1 MNGKSI
7 LARLRLGANP
17 IVVKELR
24 SRMRG
29 ARAFAILTG
38 VLLLLAGVSYVFYR
52 IVLAATIYTS
62 TPVSPQIG
70 LTLLVGLAVVELLM
84 VCFITPAVTAGAI
97 SGEVERLTYEMLL
110 ATPLRPASI
119 LWGKLISALAYVF
132 LLILAAVPLASL
144 IFIFGGV
151 TLRDMIVVLVIL
163 AATAVTLGVIGI
175 TLSAW
180 LGRTVRATVLGYMVV
195 LGMLVGPLI
204 VYILVG
210 VLRQTLPPSWILIP
224 NPVSALFS
232 ALPTGSS
239 GGSSISFVFE
249 LGRLLGGAM
258 AADSSRVL
266 GPILPRPLYHYTL
279 PAYGL
284 LSLSLYLLATR
295 LVRPTRRWRI
305 HWQEALIALALF
317 FLLGLAVAT
326 PFVLTADRYER
337 RTVKAVPTPF
347 PFEGPPLPPG
357 VAIERAVVVVES
369 TPLVPPLPTPA
380 PTPTPTPVP
389 TAEPE
394 ESGGTPSAAAPST
407 PTAAPDLSEADQ
419 AAIYAAVIRQL
430 YTVDHTFDRAP
441 NFPTVY
447 LVRRTEESSH
457 DPRVPQTESQVLSQ
471 AVQTAI
477 VDMLTDLPAEFI
489 WTDDRQEIPL
499 DPKTGVVPGDGA
511 IFTVGNIYLD
521 ENHQALVPASLY
533 FANLGAGG
541 QTYVLEQVGGAWQ
554 ITGDTGTRW
563 IS

>member
-1 MNGKSI
+1 VRARSI

-52 IVLAATIYTS
+52 IVLAATVYTN

-70 LTLLVGLAVVELLM
+70 HTLLVGLAVVELLM

-119 LWGKLISALAYVF
+119 LWGKLVSALAYVF

-151 TLRDMIVVLVIL
+151 TLRDMVVVLAIL

-180 LGRTVRATVLGYMVV
+180 MGRTVRATVLGYLVV
-195 LGMLVGPLI
+195 LGLLVGPLI
-204 VYILVG
+204 AYTLVG

-232 ALPTGSS
+232 ALPAGSP
-239 GGSSISFVFE
+239 GGSSISFVYG
-249 LGRLLGGAM
+249 LSQLLGGTM
-258 AADSSRVL
+258 AVNAGQVL
-266 GPILPRPLYHYTL
+266 GPVLPRPLYHYTL
-279 PAYGL
+279 PVYGL

-295 LVRPTRRWRI
+295 LVRPTRRWKI

-317 FLLGLAVAT
+317 FFLGLAVAV

-337 RTVKAVPTPF
+337 SAVQATPTPF

-357 VAIERAVVVVES
+357 AMIEREVFVVEAAPFVS
-369 TPLVPPLPTPA
+369 PI
-380 PTPTPTPVP
+380 PTPTPTPSLESRAP
-389 TAEPE
+389 AGALTAP
-394 ESGGTPSAAAPST
+394 
-407 PTAAPDLSEADQ
+407 
-419 AAIYAAVIRQL
+419 YAADIQ
-430 YTVDHTFDRAP
+430 VDD
-441 NFPTVY
+441 
-447 LVRRTEESSH
+447 
-457 DPRVPQTESQVLSQ
+457 RVPPWVDDKADALPGEGPMLIDAES
-471 AVQTAI
+471 
-477 VDMLTDLPAEFI
+477 
-489 WTDDRQEIPL
+489 
-499 DPKTGVVPGDGA
+499 
-511 IFTVGNIYLD
+511 
-521 ENHQALVPASLY
+521 
-533 FANLGAGG
+533 
-541 QTYVLEQVGGAWQ
+541 
-554 ITGDTGTRW
+554 RW
-563 IS
+563 IN